1 MSQMSGELKSNQ
13 IDPRISGTF
22 CGIGVGP
29 GMPGLISVVAWQFV
43 QEADVILLPRAK
55 SAERSVARN
64 CLPPHQIPE
73 DRFREIEFAME
84 SDRTLLAE
92 HYSRLADEIS
102 HDVHAGKKV
111 AYLTIGDPLTYSTYI
126 YLLRAL
132 QERFPEIPCRTYP
145 GVTSYSALAA
155 ATGFALGEGK
165 ERVLI
170 SPCPDTRVEVRRLI
184 EAHDIVVLLKIGQR
198 LPMLLRLLAE
208 MEIGDHCVFGAH
220 LGTENETLSVGISDF
235 NPTDASGYLSTML
248 IRRKPVEPRQTGT
261 AIAGNRQPVADQG
274 VPGKT
279 SA

>member
-1 MSQMSGELKSNQ
+1 MSQELANNVTTLPLGS
-13 IDPRISGTF
+13 F

-29 GMPGLISVVAWQFV
+29 GMPGLISVIAWQFV
-43 QEADVILLPRAK
+43 QDADIILLPRAK

-84 SDRTLLAE
+84 ADRTLLAE
-92 HYSRLADEIS
+92 HYSRLAGEIS
-102 HDVHAGKKV
+102 RDVNAGKKV

-126 YLLRAL
+126 YILRAL
-132 QERFPEIPCRTYP
+132 QESFPEIPCRTYP
-145 GVTSYSALAA
+145 GITSYSALAA

-170 SPCPDTRVEVRRLI
+170 SPCPDTKLELRRLI
-184 EAHDIVVLLKIGQR
+184 EAHDIVVLLKVGER
-198 LPMLLRLLAE
+198 LPMVLRLLSE

-220 LGTENETLSVGISDF
+220 VGTEDETLSIGISDI
-235 NPTDASGYLSTML
+235 NPVAASGYLSTML
-248 IRRKPVEPRQTGT
+248 IRRKPLEARPT
-261 AIAGNRQPVADQG
+261 AGKIAGKQPLAGRD
-274 VPGKT
+274 VPSKA

>member
-1 MSQMSGELKSNQ
+1 MNGELKNNQ
-13 IDPRISGTF
+13 IDPGISGSF

-43 QEADVILLPRAK
+43 QEADVILVPRAK

-84 SDRTLLAE
+84 SDRALLAE

-102 HDVHAGKKV
+102 HEVGAGKKV
-111 AYLTIGDPLTYSTYI
+111 VYLTIGDPLTYSTYI

-132 QERFPEIPCRTYP
+132 QEHFPEIPCRTYP

-220 LGTENETLSVGISDF
+220 LGTENEILSVGISDF
-235 NPTDASGYLSTML
+235 NPSEASGYLSTML
-248 IRRKPVEPRQTGT
+248 IRRKPFEPRQTAT
-261 AIAGNRQPVADQG
+261 ATAGNRQASAG
-274 VPGKT
+274 RNVPSKT

>member
-1 MSQMSGELKSNQ
+1 
-13 IDPRISGTF
+13 
-22 CGIGVGP
+22 
-29 GMPGLISVVAWQFV
+29 MPGLIPVVAWQFV

-92 HYSRLADEIS
+92 HYLRLADEIS
-102 HDVHAGKKV
+102 RDVRAAKKL

-126 YLLRAL
+126 YILRAL
-132 QERFPEIPCRTYP
+132 KERSPEIPCRTYP
-145 GVTSYSALAA
+145 GITSYSALAA
-155 ATGFALGEGK
+155 ASGFALGEGK

-170 SPCPDTRVEVRRLI
+170 SPCPDTKLEIRRLI
-184 EAHDIVVLLKIGQR
+184 EAHDIVVLLKIGER
-198 LPMLLRLLAE
+198 LPMLLRLLVE

-220 LGTENETLSVGISDF
+220 VGTENEILSVGISGI
-235 NPTDASGYLSTML
+235 NATEARGYLSTML
-248 IRRKPVEPRQTGT
+248 IRRKPIEPRQKATS
-261 AIAGNRQPVADQG
+261 IAGDKQPFADRD
-274 VPGKT
+274 VLSKA

>member
-1 MSQMSGELKSNQ
+1 MNNPTTSPLGS
-13 IDPRISGTF
+13 F

-29 GMPGLISVVAWQFV
+29 GMPGLIPVVAWQFV
-43 QEADVILLPRAK
+43 QEADVIFLPRAK

-92 HYSRLADEIS
+92 HYSRLAEDIGHE
-102 HDVHAGKKV
+102 VQAGKKV

-132 QERFPEIPCRTYP
+132 QERLPEISFRTYP
-145 GVTSYSALAA
+145 GITSYSALAA

-170 SPCPDTRVEVRRLI
+170 SPCPDARLELRRLI
-184 EAHDIVVLLKIGQR
+184 EAHDIVVLLKVGER
-198 LPMLLRLLAE
+198 LPMVLRLLSE

-220 LGTENETLSVGISDF
+220 VGTENETLSVGTSDI
-235 NPTDASGYLSTML
+235 NPGEASGYLSTLL
-248 IRRKPVEPRQTGT
+248 IRRKPLEGRQTAT
-261 AIAGNRQPVADQG
+261 KIAGKQPLAGRD
-274 VPGKT
+274 VPSKA

>member
-1 MSQMSGELKSNQ
+1 MIEELADNLTAS
-13 IDPRISGTF
+13 DLGSF

-29 GMPGLISVVAWQFV
+29 GMPGLIPVVAWQFV

-55 SAERSVARN
+55 SAKRSVARN

-84 SDRTLLAE
+84 SDRTLLAN
-92 HYSRLADEIS
+92 HYLRLADEIGE
-102 HDVHAGKKV
+102 DVRAGKKV

-126 YLLRAL
+126 YILRAL
-132 QERFPEIPCRTYP
+132 QERFPEVPCRTYP

-170 SPCPDTRVEVRRLI
+170 SPCPDARLELRRLI
-184 EAHDIVVLLKIGQR
+184 EAHDVVVLLKIGER
-198 LPMLLRLLAE
+198 LPMVLRLLAE

-220 LGTENETLSVGISDF
+220 IGMDTEILRVGTSEING
-235 NPTDASGYLSTML
+235 TDVSGYLSTML
-248 IRRKPVEPRQTGT
+248 IRRKPVEFRHMAATT
-261 AIAGNRQPVADQG
+261 ADDQESQ
-274 VPGKT
+274 KSELT
-279 SA
+279 

>member
-1 MSQMSGELKSNQ
+1 MNQELGNNESTL
-13 IDPRISGTF
+13 PHGFF

-29 GMPGLISVVAWQFV
+29 GMPGLIPVVAWQFL
-43 QEADVILLPRAK
+43 QEADVIMLPRAK
-55 SAERSVARN
+55 SAKRSAAFN

-92 HYSRLADEIS
+92 YYQQLAGEIS
-102 HDVHAGKKV
+102 MEVRAGKKV

-132 QERFPEIPCRTYP
+132 RERFPEVACRTYP
-145 GVTSYSALAA
+145 GVTSYCALSA

-170 SPCPDTRVEVRRLI
+170 SPCPDARHELRRLI
-184 EAHDIVVLLKIGQR
+184 EAHDIVVLIKIGER
-198 LPMLLRLLAE
+198 LPMVLRLLAE

-220 LGTENETLSVGISDF
+220 VGMDNEVVSVGTSEI
-235 NPTDASGYLSTML
+235 NGTDARGYLSTML
-248 IRRKPVEPRQTGT
+248 IRRKPVESRQIP
-261 AIAGNRQPVADQG
+261 AA
-274 VPGKT
+274 
-279 SA
+279 SASHQEPATKSKLTKETPA

>member
-1 MSQMSGELKSNQ
+1 MNGELKNNQ
-13 IDPRISGTF
+13 IDPGISGSF

-43 QEADVILLPRAK
+43 QEADVILVPRAK

-84 SDRTLLAE
+84 SDRALLAE

-102 HDVHAGKKV
+102 HEVHAGKKV

-132 QERFPEIPCRTYP
+132 QERFPEFPCRTYP

-220 LGTENETLSVGISDF
+220 LGTENEILSVGISDF
-235 NPTDASGYLSTML
+235 NPTEASGYLSTML
-248 IRRKPVEPRQTGT
+248 IRRKPFEPRQTAS
-261 AIAGNRQPVADQG
+261 AIAGNRQAAADRNVAS
-274 VPGKT
+274 KT

>member
-1 MSQMSGELKSNQ
+1 
-13 IDPRISGTF
+13 
-22 CGIGVGP
+22 
-29 GMPGLISVVAWQFV
+29 MPGLISVVAWQFV
-43 QEADVILLPRAK
+43 QEADVIFLPRAK
-55 SAERSVARN
+55 SAERSAARN
-64 CLPPHQIPE
+64 CLPPHQISE

-92 HYSRLADEIS
+92 HYLRLAEEIG
-102 HDVHAGKKV
+102 HEVQAGKKV

-132 QERFPEIPCRTYP
+132 QERFPEISCRTYP

-184 EAHDIVVLLKIGQR
+184 EAHDIVVLLKIGER
-198 LPMLLRLLAE
+198 LPMLLRLLSE

-220 LGTENETLSVGISDF
+220 VGTENETLSVGTSDI
-235 NPTDASGYLSTML
+235 NPAEASGYLSTML
-248 IRRKPVEPRQTGT
+248 IRRKPFESRRP
-261 AIAGNRQPVADQG
+261 AAGSADKQESVVNRG
-274 VPGKT
+274 SLKKT
-279 SA
+279 PA